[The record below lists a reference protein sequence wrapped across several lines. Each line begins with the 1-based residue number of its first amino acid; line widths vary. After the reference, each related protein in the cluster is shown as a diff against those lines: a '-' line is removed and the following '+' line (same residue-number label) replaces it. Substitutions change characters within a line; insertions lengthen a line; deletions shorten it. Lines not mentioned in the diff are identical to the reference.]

1 MEGETKNEMPR
12 SIKVFDAKSEV
23 SRIGMVPCVSRG
35 KVENVEGDYT
45 EQVQY
50 LSLSVYI
57 SLSISLNTGLVSIAE
72 PAVSQLNIKKSK
84 IVPKA
89 VTEIVTTAHPK
100 QWS

>member
-1 MEGETKNEMPR
+1 MEGERKNEMPR
-12 SIKVFDAKSEV
+12 STKVFDAKSEV

-57 SLSISLNTGLVSIAE
+57 SISLNTGLVSIAE